1 MKVGTDA
8 VLLGAW
14 VEVKP
19 SDWVLDIGTGCGILP
34 LMLAQKGIA
43 KVHAVDLD
51 EPSVYEASANFD
63 ASQWRDRLFAFH
75 ADIRQFTMQCVYD
88 LIISNPPFFINSFKC
103 DADRRNQARHTDSSL
118 TFPELAGAV
127 RRLLKPDGR
136 FAVVLPVRE
145 SHDFIPAAAQC
156 NLFVHSVQYII
167 PVEGKEPNRVNME
180 FRFGKPD
187 EIKESSL
194 VIRHADN
201 SLTGDYHNF
210 LRDYYL
216 G

>member
-1 MKVGTDA
+1 
-8 VLLGAW
+8 
-14 VEVKP
+14 
-19 SDWVLDIGTGCGILP
+19 
-34 LMLAQKGIA
+34 GIA

-75 ADIRQFTMQCVYD
+75 ADIRQFTMQCAYD

-201 SLTGDYHNF
+201 SLTGDYHYF